1 MRIAPVIL
9 ALALFASGG
18 PVAAS
23 QVEIVDKG
31 FYDVKV
37 ERSVPAPE
45 DVSGERNV
53 ISEIELRRD
62 TLVIDAQLGR
72 SFGYRFRIKDP
83 ALAGRVLKLRTKFPP
98 LTNPQTGRTGT
109 VQDREFVAVPGTTYY
124 DGYKF
129 DYDWEMA
136 EGDWIFQVVD
146 GERVLSEIKFKVV
159 IALH

>member
-1 MRIAPVIL
+1 MRLARFAFAVLLCAAP
-9 ALALFASGG
+9 AAAS
-18 PVAAS
+18 AS

-53 ISEIELRRD
+53 ISEIQLRRD

-83 ALAGRVLKLRTKFPP
+83 ALAGKVLKLRTKFPP

-136 EGDWIFQVVD
+136 EGDWIFQVVE

>member
-1 MRIAPVIL
+1 MRLARLAFALVLLAAP
-9 ALALFASGG
+9 AG
-18 PVAAS
+18 AAS
-23 QVEIVDKG
+23 HEIEIVDKG

-98 LTNPQTGRTGT
+98 LTNPQTGRTGS

-159 IALH
+159 IALN